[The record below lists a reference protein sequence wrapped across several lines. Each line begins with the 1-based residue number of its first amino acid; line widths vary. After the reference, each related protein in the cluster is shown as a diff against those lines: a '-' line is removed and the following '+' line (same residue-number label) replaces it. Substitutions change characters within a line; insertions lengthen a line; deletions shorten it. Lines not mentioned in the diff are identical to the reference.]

1 MIETLLSE
9 LHIYR
14 EMLPLNGYEVI
25 FIFSFL
31 EAVAFIGVL
40 LPGTIVIAMFG
51 FFVYLGEFN
60 FAVTFV
66 LCVIGAL
73 FGDLV
78 SYYFGKRKGMEI
90 KLGQKSIFR
99 YVFMPEAGQFLV
111 EQGGLAVIAGRFIG
125 PLRAFV
131 PFYIG
136 AAGGKEKMFILYD
149 LIGVLAWSAFYLVL
163 GAVFGSSYEILKNVM
178 NDFEFFG
185 GIFALLVIVPLIAA
199 RLFRKKLPEIVET
212 RQRKDE

>member
-1 MIETLLSE
+1 MIETFLSE
-9 LHIYR
+9 IHVYSA
-14 EMLPLNGYEVI
+14 MLPLKGYEII

-31 EAVAFIGVL
+31 EAIAFIGVL

-51 FFVYLGEFN
+51 FFVYLGQFN
-60 FAVTFV
+60 FAVTFT
-66 LCVIGAL
+66 LCVLGAL
-73 FGDLV
+73 LGDLV
-78 SYYFGKRKGMEI
+78 SYYFGKRKGLEI
-90 KLGQKSIFR
+90 KLGQKSVFR
-99 YVFMPEAGQFLV
+99 HVFMPDAGAFLV

-149 LIGVLAWSAFYLVL
+149 IIGVLAWSAFYLVL
-163 GAVFGSSYEILKNVM
+163 GAVFGSSYEILKNIM

-185 GIFALLVIVPLIAA
+185 GIFALLVIVPLIIA
-199 RLFRKKLPEIVET
+199 RLFRKKLPEIT
-212 RQRKDE
+212 ASKTTGK